1 MTTNLKSY
9 EYLSETLDC
18 CADTNWAHSMENH
31 DHLSL
36 TEYTEYKKQV
46 IEKLKAQ
53 SSEATFVQNYKH
65 INSMQWKNSDQ

>member
-1 MTTNLKSY
+1 MTKNSNSY
-9 EYLSETLDC
+9 EHLSETLDC

-36 TEYTEYKKQV
+36 IEYTKCKKQV

-53 SSEATFVQNYKH
+53 TVNT
-65 INSMQWKNSDQ
+65 